1 MSSTFAV
8 RVPRSLKERMK
19 RIGVE
24 WSEEV
29 RRFLE
34 ERVKM
39 LELIE
44 DLEEIE
50 ARARSRGVR
59 VDSTLLI
66 REDRSR

>member
-8 RVPRSLKERMK
+8 RIPRKLRERMK
-19 RIGVE
+19 RVGAE
-24 WSEEV
+24 WSGEV

-34 ERVKM
+34 ERVRM

-44 DLEEIE
+44 DLDEIE
-50 ARARSRGVR
+50 AKARRRGVR